1 MFQDGYCSGAVPRAS
16 ICSKFS
22 NIIAKISLG
31 LRPWH
36 YPWYYSPQP
45 HSLLSSVVYCSSI
58 SSFEDLILMSIIKSS
73 ILQKKFPKMLWI
85 LRQKSKR
92 FRWGLAT
99 ESIPDRTVLSLLI
112 LVKGGGTKTKP
123 KGKHKIHILLN
134 FQPFRKIC
142 FWKEL

>member
-1 MFQDGYCSGAVPRAS
+1 MKVWFWRQLKVIYLNWQQSEE
-16 ICSKFS
+16 
-22 NIIAKISLG
+22 AKILLG
-31 LRPWH
+31 LRPRH
-36 YPWYYSPQP
+36 HPWYYTTIL
-45 HSLLSSVVYCSSI
+45 SLRVIWSSVVYCSSI